1 MADDR
6 RSSFDRQR
14 DEMGS
19 VVHKFHAQITQS
31 PPVTM
36 LHTLTCP
43 VCAAAGDECRV
54 VRARNVAEAVLDLL
68 EAYMSANVRRN
79 VCVCSCTKGRTPA
92 VD

>member
-1 MADDR
+1 MTEEVA
-6 RSSFDRQR
+6 STAKR
-14 DEMGS
+14 DEWGALI
-19 VVHKFHAQITQS
+19 VHKFHAQITQS